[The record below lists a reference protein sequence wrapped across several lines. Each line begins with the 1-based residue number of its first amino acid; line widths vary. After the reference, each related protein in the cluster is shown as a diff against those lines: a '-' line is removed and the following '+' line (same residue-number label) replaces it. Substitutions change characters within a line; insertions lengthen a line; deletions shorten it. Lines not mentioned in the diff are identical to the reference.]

1 MMEARKRAASPD
13 SIGPSSK
20 KRIISASDWS
30 KPISVTVQKT
40 EDDDEGEDIAGDQ
53 LERFQKEA
61 IFRRMRHYS
70 RLKDELSLRVQD
82 LEKRLRRS
90 EAVVG
95 AVESCWNQLVSHAQS
110 LVPTGLPPLEPS
122 ALEIY
127 DMSRSFPPPKIDEE
141 PPVSVLFEIQLRK
154 TSQSTQALLAAF
166 AQLAPNAANP
176 DVQELRTRCT
186 TYSQESAAHKAESA
200 ILRRRVQ
207 ELEKEAEEARE
218 KAAAAQNRIER
229 VRSETVVL
237 LEAKLGRSLE
247 LEQDGVKKEAASPNG
262 VGPTPTG
269 LNGVKH
275 EPSSDSEDDTWHAIA
290 EKREKAIEALT
301 DENRKLTEEVTRLR
315 VELQNPSDQ
324 TVAETVYFK
333 RLLAKLGDLQAAA
346 TESKEEAAKATR
358 DLEDFKA
365 LRLEF
370 ETLLEAQALA
380 KIEEMKGQIE
390 KLQADNTRLRS
401 VRDSFMADNSTY
413 KAKDMKLSGTI
424 SGLKSTVA
432 SQKSRIATL
441 ENEARRLRAAL
452 AVESADPDYYAFIAN
467 NNEENE
473 SYVASLKAKLKAT
486 ESKLSALEDTLKD
499 LDTSHPDVAKSAKS
513 EAEARKLYADTKEQL
528 EKYERVYGSTSGSAS
543 GSESEHQKLL
553 NLVAEKEEALRSFKA
568 LKREED
574 ERLHGQPTAMDDLCR
589 QIEDLIGTKEKE
601 AANIAALEAKINKA
615 VVEKS
620 KADNKYYAAMRQKD
634 TIEAE
639 RNSLATHR
647 ERQATRIEQMQA
659 LEQSL
664 RQQVLTLDKA
674 AAASN
679 QDLIHVRQDM
689 ARLEDEMHFMAM
701 TSEGHQRRI
710 AELEKELKERQELAD
725 SRRHQLRKLEEEV
738 IRLKKDVTRAE
749 YQAENLVPRSGSPS
763 ELTKTNENL
772 FRLLRCSV
780 CAKDFRT
787 QVLTKCMH
795 TFCKGCIDTQLKIR
809 QRKCPACSLPF
820 SQSDVQTLYFQG

>member
-40 EDDDEGEDIAGDQ
+40 EDDEEEGEDIAGDQ

-61 IFRRMRHYS
+61 IFRRMKHYS
-70 RLKDELSLRVQD
+70 RLKDEMSLRVQD

-95 AVESCWNQLVSHAQS
+95 AVEACWNQLVSHAQS

-127 DMSRSFPPPKIDEE
+127 DMSRSFPPPKHDEE
-141 PPVSVLFEIQLRK
+141 PPVSVLFEVQLRK

-166 AQLAPNAANP
+166 AQLAPNAVNP
-176 DVQELRTRCT
+176 DVQELRTRCS

-200 ILRRRVQ
+200 MLRRRVQ
-207 ELEKEAEEARE
+207 ELEKEVEEARE
-218 KAAAAQNRIER
+218 KVAAAQNRVER

-275 EPSSDSEDDTWHAIA
+275 EPSMDAEDDTWHAIA
-290 EKREKAIEALT
+290 EKREKAIETLT
-301 DENRKLTEEVTRLR
+301 AENRKLTEEVTSLR

-346 TESKEEAAKATR
+346 AESKEEAAKATK
-358 DLEDFKA
+358 DLEDFKV

-370 ETLLEAQALA
+370 ETLLEAQAQA
-380 KIEEMKGQIE
+380 KIEEMKGQVE
-390 KLQADNTRLRS
+390 KLQADNNRLRS
-401 VRDSFMADNSTY
+401 
-413 KAKDMKLSGTI
+413 
-424 SGLKSTVA
+424 
-432 SQKSRIATL
+432 
-441 ENEARRLRAAL
+441 
-452 AVESADPDYYAFIAN
+452 
-467 NNEENE
+467 
-473 SYVASLKAKLKAT
+473 
-486 ESKLSALEDTLKD
+486 
-499 LDTSHPDVAKSAKS
+499 SAKS
-513 EAEARKLYADTKEQL
+513 EAEARQLYADAKEQL

-543 GSESEHQKLL
+543 GSESENHKLL
-553 NLVAEKEEALRSFKA
+553 RLVAEKDEALRSFKA

-574 ERLHGQPTAMDDLCR
+574 ERIHGQPTAMDDLCR
-589 QIEDLIGTKEKE
+589 QIEDLIATKEKE

-659 LEQSL
+659 QEQSL
-664 RQQVLTLDKA
+664 RQQVLTLDKVV
-674 AAASN
+674 AASN
-679 QDLIHVRQDM
+679 QDLIHVKQDM

-710 AELEKELKERQELAD
+710 VELEKELKERQDLAD
-725 SRRHQLRKLEEEV
+725 NRRHQLRKLEEEV
-738 IRLKKDVTRAE
+738 IRLKKDVTKAE
-749 YQAENLVPRSGSPS
+749 YQAEHLVPRSGSPS

-772 FRLLRCSV
+772 L
-780 CAKDFRT
+780 
-787 QVLTKCMH
+787 
-795 TFCKGCIDTQLKIR
+795 
-809 QRKCPACSLPF
+809 
-820 SQSDVQTLYFQG
+820 

>member
-30 KPISVTVQKT
+30 KPISVTVQKM
-40 EDDDEGEDIAGDQ
+40 EDEDEGEDIADDQ

-61 IFRRMRHYS
+61 IFRRMKHYS
-70 RLKDELSLRVQD
+70 RLNDELSLRVQD
-82 LEKRLRRS
+82 LERRLRRS

-95 AVESCWNQLVSHAQS
+95 AVEACWNQLVGHAQS

-127 DMSRSFPPPKIDEE
+127 DMSQSFPLPKHDEE
-141 PPVSVLFEIQLRK
+141 PPISVLLEMQLRK

-166 AQLAPNAANP
+166 AQLAPNAVNP
-176 DVQELRTRCT
+176 DVQELRARCT

-200 ILRRRVQ
+200 MLRRKVQ
-207 ELEKEAEEARE
+207 GLEKEVEEARE
-218 KAAAAQNRIER
+218 KAAAAQNRVER
-229 VRSETVVL
+229 VRSETVVI

-269 LNGVKH
+269 LNGVQH
-275 EPSSDSEDDTWHAIA
+275 EPSLDSEDDSWHAIA
-290 EKREKAIEALT
+290 EKREKAIETLT
-301 DENRKLTEEVTRLR
+301 AENRKLTEEVTRLR

-346 TESKEEAAKATR
+346 AESKDEAAKATK
-358 DLEDFKA
+358 DLEDFKT

-370 ETLLEAQALA
+370 ETLLEAQAQA
-380 KIEEMKGQIE
+380 KIEEMKGHIE

-424 SGLKSTVA
+424 NGLKSTVT
-432 SQKSRIATL
+432 SQKSRIASL
-441 ENEARRLRAAL
+441 ENETRRLRAAL
-452 AVESADPDYYAFIAN
+452 AVDSADQDYYAFIVN
-467 NNEENE
+467 NKEENG
-473 SYVASLKAKLKAT
+473 SYVASLKTKLKAT
-486 ESKLSALEDTLKD
+486 EARLLALEDTLKD
-499 LDTSHPDVAKSAKS
+499 LDTSHPDVAKSVKS
-513 EAEARKLYADTKEQL
+513 EAEARQLYADIKEQL
-528 EKYERVYGSTSGSAS
+528 DKYERVYGSTSGSAS

-553 NLVAEKEEALRSFKA
+553 SLLAEKEDALRSLKA

-574 ERLHGQPTAMDDLCR
+574 ERIHGQPTAMDDLCR
-589 QIEDLIGTKEKE
+589 QIEDLIATKEKE
-601 AANIAALEAKINKA
+601 AGNIAALEAKINKA

-674 AAASN
+674 VAASS

-689 ARLEDEMHFMAM
+689 ARLEDEMHFMSM

-710 AELEKELKERQELAD
+710 GELEKELKERQDLAD
-725 SRRHQLRKLEEEV
+725 NRRHQLRKLEEE
-738 IRLKKDVTRAE
+738 IIKLKKDVTKAE
-749 YQAENLVPRSGSPS
+749 YQAEHLVPRSGSPS

-772 FRLLRCSV
+772 LRLLRCSV
-780 CAKDFRT
+780 CTKDFRT

-795 TFCKGCIDTQLKIR
+795 TFCKGCIDARLTTR
-809 QRKCPACSLPF
+809 QRKCPACQLQF

>member
-95 AVESCWNQLVSHAQS
+95 AVEACWDQLVSQAQA

-122 ALEIY
+122 VLELY
-127 DMSRSFPPPKIDEE
+127 DMSRSFPPPKNDED
-141 PPVSVLFEIQLRK
+141 PPVSALFETQLRK
-154 TSQSTQALLAAF
+154 T
-166 AQLAPNAANP
+166 
-176 DVQELRTRCT
+176 
-186 TYSQESAAHKAESA
+186 
-200 ILRRRVQ
+200 
-207 ELEKEAEEARE
+207 
-218 KAAAAQNRIER
+218 
-229 VRSETVVL
+229 
-237 LEAKLGRSLE
+237 
-247 LEQDGVKKEAASPNG
+247 
-262 VGPTPTG
+262 
-269 LNGVKH
+269 
-275 EPSSDSEDDTWHAIA
+275 
-290 EKREKAIEALT
+290 
-301 DENRKLTEEVTRLR
+301 
-315 VELQNPSDQ
+315 
-324 TVAETVYFK
+324 
-333 RLLAKLGDLQAAA
+333 
-346 TESKEEAAKATR
+346 

-467 NNEENE
+467 NQEENE
-473 SYVASLKAKLKAT
+473 SYVGSLKAKLKAA
-486 ESKLSALEDTLKD
+486 ESRLSALEDTLKD

-513 EAEARKLYADTKEQL
+513 EAEARQLYADTKEQL

-553 NLVAEKEEALRSFKA
+553 SLLAEKEEALRSFKA

-601 AANIAALEAKINKA
+601 AANIASLEAKINKA

-664 RQQVLTLDKA
+664 RQQVL
-674 AAASN
+674 
-679 QDLIHVRQDM
+679 
-689 ARLEDEMHFMAM
+689 
-701 TSEGHQRRI
+701 
-710 AELEKELKERQELAD
+710 EKELKERQELAE
-725 SRRHQLRKLEEEV
+725 SRRHQMRKFEEEV
-738 IRLKKDVTRAE
+738 IRLKRDVTRAE

-772 FRLLRCSV
+772 LS
-780 CAKDFRT
+780 AQKT
-787 QVLTKCMH
+787 SAPMY
-795 TFCKGCIDTQLKIR
+795 
-809 QRKCPACSLPF
+809 S
-820 SQSDVQTLYFQG
+820 

>member
-30 KPISVTVQKT
+30 KPISVTVQKM
-40 EDDDEGEDIAGDQ
+40 EDEDEGEDIADDQ

-61 IFRRMRHYS
+61 IFRRMKHYS
-70 RLKDELSLRVQD
+70 RLNDELSLRVQD
-82 LEKRLRRS
+82 LERRLRRS

-95 AVESCWNQLVSHAQS
+95 AVEACWNQLVGHAQS

-127 DMSRSFPPPKIDEE
+127 DMSQSFPLPKHDEE
-141 PPVSVLFEIQLRK
+141 PPISVLLEMQLRK

-166 AQLAPNAANP
+166 AQLAPNAVNP
-176 DVQELRTRCT
+176 DVQELRARCT

-200 ILRRRVQ
+200 MLRRKVQ
-207 ELEKEAEEARE
+207 GLEKEVEEARE
-218 KAAAAQNRIER
+218 KAAAAQNRVER
-229 VRSETVVL
+229 VRSETVVI

-269 LNGVKH
+269 LNGVQH
-275 EPSSDSEDDTWHAIA
+275 EPSLDSEDDSWHAIA
-290 EKREKAIEALT
+290 EKREKAIETLT
-301 DENRKLTEEVTRLR
+301 AENRKLTEEVTRLR

-346 TESKEEAAKATR
+346 AESKDEAAKATK
-358 DLEDFKA
+358 DLEDFKT

-370 ETLLEAQALA
+370 ETLLEAQAQA

-424 SGLKSTVA
+424 NGLKSTVT
-432 SQKSRIATL
+432 SQKSRIASL
-441 ENEARRLRAAL
+441 ENETRRLRAAL
-452 AVESADPDYYAFIAN
+452 AVDSADQDYYAFIVN
-467 NNEENE
+467 NKEENG
-473 SYVASLKAKLKAT
+473 SYVASLKTKLKAT
-486 ESKLSALEDTLKD
+486 EARLLALEDTLKD
-499 LDTSHPDVAKSAKS
+499 LDTSHPDVAKSVKS
-513 EAEARKLYADTKEQL
+513 EAEARQLYADIKEQL
-528 EKYERVYGSTSGSAS
+528 DKYERVYGSTSGSAS

-553 NLVAEKEEALRSFKA
+553 SLLAEKEDALRSLKA

-574 ERLHGQPTAMDDLCR
+574 ERIHGQPTAMDDLCR
-589 QIEDLIGTKEKE
+589 QIEDLIATKEKE
-601 AANIAALEAKINKA
+601 AGNIAALEAKINKA

-674 AAASN
+674 VAASS

-689 ARLEDEMHFMAM
+689 ARLEDEMHFMSM

-710 AELEKELKERQELAD
+710 GELEKELKERQDLAD
-725 SRRHQLRKLEEEV
+725 NRRHQLRKLEEE
-738 IRLKKDVTRAE
+738 IIKLKKDVTKAE
-749 YQAENLVPRSGSPS
+749 YQAEHLVPRSGSPS

-772 FRLLRCSV
+772 LRLLRCSV
-780 CAKDFRT
+780 CTKDFRT

-795 TFCKGCIDTQLKIR
+795 TFCKGCIDARLTTR
-809 QRKCPACSLPF
+809 QRKCPACQLQF